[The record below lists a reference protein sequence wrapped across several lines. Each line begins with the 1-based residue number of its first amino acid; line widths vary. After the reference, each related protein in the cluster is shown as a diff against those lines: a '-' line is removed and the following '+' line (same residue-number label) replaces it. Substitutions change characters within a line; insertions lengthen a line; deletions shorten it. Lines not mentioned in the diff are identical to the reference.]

1 MIRKVPFVTTLATLS
16 IVIGTLVIGVFPHYY
31 AEAQAKAAKAG
42 PAQVDAARLTGADR
56 DPANW
61 MTYSRNYNEQRF
73 SSLDQIND
81 KNAGKLKLAWYLDL
95 DTARGQEAT
104 PLVVDG
110 VMYSSTAWS
119 LVKALDAKTGRL
131 LWSFDPKVPRELLIR
146 ICCDAVNRGVA
157 VWKGKVFVGTLDG
170 RLIALDAASGKPVW
184 SVQTFDKAKPYSI
197 TSAPR
202 AINDKIII
210 GNSGSEYGVRGYISA
225 YDAGSGRLL
234 WRFYTVPG
242 NPSKPFESPIL
253 RKAAKTWHGQWWKA
267 GGGGTVWGAIAYDPD
282 LDLIYFGT
290 ANGDE
295 WVQKYRSPGGG
306 DNWFLASIVAV
317 KAATGE
323 YAWHYQVVPGD
334 AWDYD
339 TTQDMVLAELTID
352 GRVRK
357 VLMHASKDGFFYVL
371 DRQTG
376 KLISAKAFVP
386 VTWAKGIDLKTGR
399 PIENP
404 SARYDKTGNQVE
416 ITPHPNGAH
425 NWQPMAFSPQTGLV
439 YIPAQEQA
447 LTYAL
452 DTTYKRSPIAYNIG
466 ISLAAGAPLTEPA
479 AKKAAWDREKGYL
492 LAWDP
497 VHQRAAWRAQHLG
510 PWNGGVLTTAGNL
523 VAQGDAA
530 GNFNVY
536 RADNGEK
543 LWSMPVQTAVLAG
556 PMTYEVNGEQYIAVL
571 AGWGGG
577 YAILGGELGKKSGN
591 QRNISRILAFKLGGT
606 ASLPAVPVEP
616 ARVLNPP
623 VQTANA
629 AMIDS
634 GRKLYGRYCVGC
646 HGSDVV
652 SGGLNPDLRYSGY
665 LGNNGWFEIV
675 LGGTLR
681 KEGMV
686 SFRQV
691 LDHQTAAAI
700 RSYVIQ
706 RATEA
711 KAGES
716 N

>member
-202 AINDKIII
+202 AISDKIII

-334 AWDYD
+334 VWDYD

-675 LGGTLR
+675 LGGALK

>member
-42 PAQVDAARLTGADR
+42 PAQVNAARLTGADR

-104 PLVVDG
+104 PLVVDR

-334 AWDYD
+334 VWDYD